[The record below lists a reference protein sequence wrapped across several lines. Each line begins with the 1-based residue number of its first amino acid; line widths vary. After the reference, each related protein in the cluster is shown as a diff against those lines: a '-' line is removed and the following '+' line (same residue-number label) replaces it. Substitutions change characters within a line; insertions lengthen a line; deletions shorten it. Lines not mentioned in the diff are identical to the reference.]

1 MARKDLVDQ
10 AMRSSVERAMRLQPR
25 GTRRMADELLYTAP
39 AERETVAA
47 VRAAG
52 ARMVEA
58 GLALPTAAAVAA
70 RHGPSS
76 MTISRRGVDVARLD
90 GRHLVRLPLDGQADD
105 DVPETADLLGRLI
118 AGGAGA
124 AVWAHPVSL
133 LACAAAGIEPDGSV
147 SSDLAGS
154 AETVTVVP
162 GRGVVAAGHDPQDA
176 VSRLEAAE
184 RLAEITL
191 AVRSVRRTTHG

>member
-1 MARKDLVDQ
+1 
-10 AMRSSVERAMRLQPR
+10 
-25 GTRRMADELLYTAP
+25 MADELLYTAP
-39 AERETVAA
+39 SERETVAA

-52 ARMVEA
+52 ARMVET
-58 GLALPTAAAVAA
+58 GMALPTAGTVAA

-90 GRHLVRLPLDGQADD
+90 GRHLVRMATDGETDD
-105 DVPETADLLGRLI
+105 DVPESAGLLARLI

-133 LACAAAGIEPDGSV
+133 LACAAAGVEPDSAV
-147 SSDLAGS
+147 SSDLAGP
-154 AETVTVVP
+154 AETVTVLP
-162 GRGVVAAGHDPQDA
+162 GRGVVAAGTDPQDA
-176 VSRLEAAE
+176 VARLEAAE

-191 AVRSVRRTTHG
+191 AARRLPHG

>member
-1 MARKDLVDQ
+1 MARKDFVDQ

-39 AERETVAA
+39 SERETVAA

-52 ARMVEA
+52 HRMVEA
-58 GLALPTAAAVAA
+58 GLTLPTAGVVAV
-70 RHGPSS
+70 RQGPSS

-90 GRHLVRLPLDGQADD
+90 GRHLVRMSTDGEVDD
-105 DVPETADLLGRLI
+105 DVPETAGLLGRLI

-133 LACAAAGIEPDGSV
+133 LACAAAGVEPDGSV
-147 SSDLAGS
+147 SSDLAAP
-154 AETVTVVP
+154 AETVTVLP
-162 GRGVVAAGHDPQDA
+162 GRGVVAAGNDPQDTVA
-176 VSRLEAAE
+176 RLEAAE

-191 AVRSVRRTTHG
+191 AVRRLPHG